1 MAPKRTSVSGPGNS
15 DADRVRVVVR
25 IRPPVRKDEK
35 FGEGSEAL
43 QYDAEKNL
51 LFLLAKEDDK
61 EKNTDPKQFVFDK
74 VLWKDSQQVDAWES
88 AGLPIVNAVL
98 EGYTGCVMCYGQ
110 TGAGKS
116 FTLANESKGQEGV
129 MIAAFHHIFARASE
143 SRDLKYDVAI
153 SYQQIYLDTITDLL
167 NPTSDVE
174 IREDPKQGVYVA
186 GATWSNVDSAAAAMK
201 VLQKGNSNR
210 ATACTKMNSASS
222 RSHAALI
229 VRVTTTGG
237 TRTLN
242 GMLYLVD
249 LAGSERVK
257 KSGVEGAAFDEAKA
271 INQSLTTLGRCIE
284 VLASNKKEKPPFRES
299 KLTRLL
305 SNAIGGGAKTTLV
318 ICCAPTMTDQFET
331 VGSLDFG
338 QQAMNVVVR
347 AKVNAS
353 TDYGSLTASLLQQRD
368 KKSKSIREL
377 EAQVL
382 RGLAPELDQVLSLEA
397 EYRAASLALDLV
409 QDRVNERAQECK
421 ELERAFR
428 ADEDKAKESMSSLLS
443 VRSEAAKELE
453 QVLMSLSSDPE
464 IKSAQE
470 KHEAEKNEIAAR
482 ASTLTEELR
491 SIDLAESNGSCDFE
505 ERLEGV
511 CSTARN
517 LGQMA
522 AYFLQRN
529 QNEEAAEF
537 YVLAKSIFDKLLGAE
552 HPKTLSWQE
561 DLFFLINAPAIQSMV
576 KQAQSELQTPANVSP
591 KNEVAMRNILELGS
605 LTRRSSDK
613 DSDGDDMNDNWWM
626 NNLFAMDSVAEGN
639 DPNKISDEDGADFMQ
654 VLFGTPRENGE
665 TTPRGGP
672 AFTPRGTLV
681 ALSEVNGN
689 KGAAISLGK
698 PLQKQS
704 GIPEDQQV
712 DDATVNMDFA
722 KDWIQKIF
730 ETPRGENGQ
739 VRTIGSEDIEAGKT
753 DAFRWLQENFGK
765 KMQDEE
771 NQPPVLH

>member
-1 MAPKRTSVSGPGNS
+1 MRLLAACVCPTLDELFLRLVPRT
-15 DADRVRVVVR
+15 D
-25 IRPPVRKDEK
+25 
-35 FGEGSEAL
+35 
-43 QYDAEKNL
+43 DAEKNL
-51 LFLLAKEDDK
+51 LFLLAKEDEK
-61 EKNTDPKQFVFDK
+61 EKSSDPKQFVFDK
-74 VLWKDSQQVDAWES
+74 VLWKDAEQRDAWEH
-88 AGLPIVNAVL
+88 AGKPMVNATL
-98 EGYTGCVMCYGQ
+98 EGYTSCVMCYGQ

-116 FTLANESKGQEGV
+116 FTLANESKGQEGI
-129 MIAAFHHIFARASE
+129 MIAAFHHLFEMQAA
-143 SRDLKYDVAI
+143 SRDLKYEVAI

-167 NPTSDVE
+167 NPQGSGVDL
-174 IREDPKQGVYVA
+174 REDPKSGVYVD
-186 GATWSNVDSAAAAMK
+186 GAKWETVDSATAAIK

-229 VRVTTTGG
+229 VRVTTSGG

-284 VLASNKKEKPPFRES
+284 VLASGKKEKPPFRES

-377 EAQVL
+377 ESKVL
-382 RGLAPELDQVLSLEA
+382 KELAPQLDEIVRLE
-397 EYRAASLALDLV
+397 EDFRDASLAVELIQDGAETYKAQLKALAKEEAHGADADKESLV
-409 QDRVNERAQECK
+409 KLLNERSMAAQ
-421 ELERAFR
+421 
-428 ADEDKAKESMSSLLS
+428 D
-443 VRSEAAKELE
+443 LE
-453 QVLMSLSSDPE
+453 QVLVSLSSDPE
-464 IKSAQE
+464 IKRAQDE
-470 KHEAEKNEIAAR
+470 HEAEKADLLQRSMA
-482 ASTLTEELR
+482 LQEELR
-491 SIDLAESNGSCDFE
+491 AQEARESTERHSHDDHID
-505 ERLEGV
+505 GV
-511 CSTARN
+511 VQTAKN

-522 AYFLQRN
+522 AYFLQTN
-529 QNEEAAEF
+529 QVGEAADF
-537 YVLAKSIFDKLLGAE
+537 YVQAKAMFDGLLGPD
-552 HPKTLSWQE
+552 HPKTQAWQE

-576 KQAQSELQTPANVSP
+576 KQAQSEITTKGSGSP
-591 KNEVAMRNILELGS
+591 EGSHMRELIEIGGNF
-605 LTRRSSDK
+605 TKRSSDK
-613 DSDGDDMNDNWWM
+613 DSDDDAQDNWWM
-626 NNLFAMDSVAEGN
+626 RNLFAMDSDTGKMAEEE
-639 DPNKISDEDGADFMQ
+639 SADFMQ
-654 VLFGTPRENGE
+654 VLFGTPRGD
-665 TTPRGGP
+665 GGP

-681 ALSEVNGN
+681 TLSEVNGN

-730 ETPRGENGQ
+730 ETPREHIGEK
-739 VRTIGSEDIEAGKT
+739 DIEAGKN
-753 DAFRWLQENFGK
+753 DAFRWLQENFGPGAATNRSARRS
-765 KMQDEE
+765 DAIEDSE
-771 NQPPVLH
+771 NRPPVLA